1 MSALVRPTPGLRS
14 LGLRVLGA
22 AALLAIAGQAAAQGQ
37 VYDPLP
43 PPGSAY
49 VRFVNASGDE
59 VTVRPDFLPGQ
70 TLGTVAAQRV
80 TAYAVVQNVQG
91 KTLALQVQSNAQSG
105 QLSFTAEPGS
115 FNTMLV
121 EAAGAQALRAV
132 QVVDQTDF
140 NQSRARLS
148 FYNATD
154 CAGAT
159 LAIAPDGPVVF
170 QDVAPGTAKARS
182 VNPVSVAVSAGCA
195 QGGRAPLDLAGLEA
209 GGMYSI
215 WLMPDGGGVRTLL
228 TRDATAKWKP

>member
-1 MSALVRPTPGLRS
+1 MSALRLAAF
-14 LGLRVLGA
+14 GA
-22 AALLAIAGQAAAQGQ
+22 AATLATASQAVAQGQ

-70 TLGTVAAQRV
+70 TLGTGAAQRV
-80 TAYAVVQNVQG
+80 TAYAVVQNVKG
-91 KTLALQVQSNAQSG
+91 KQLAMQMQAQARTG
-105 QLSFTAEPGS
+105 KLTFTAEPGS
-115 FNTMLV
+115 FNTVLV
-121 EAAGAQALRAV
+121 EAAGAQSLQAV
-132 QVVDQTDF
+132 QVTDKTDF

-148 FYNATD
+148 FYNATPD
-154 CAGAT
+154 CAAAT
-159 LAIAPDGPVVF
+159 LAIASGGAVVF

-182 VNPVSVAVSAGCA
+182 VNPVAVAVDAGCA

-215 WLMPDGGGVRTLL
+215 WLLQGGGGVTTLL
-228 TRDATAKWKP
+228 TRDTTAKWQP

>member
-1 MSALVRPTPGLRS
+1 MRALRLSA
-14 LGLRVLGA
+14 LGA
-22 AALLAIAGQAAAQGQ
+22 AVALGIAGQAAAQGQ

-59 VTVRPDFLPGQ
+59 VTIRPDFLPGQ
-70 TLGTVAAQRV
+70 TLGTGAAQRV
-80 TAYAVVQNVQG
+80 TAYAVVENVQG
-91 KTLALQVQSNAQSG
+91 KKLALQMQAKSQNG

-121 EAAGAQALRAV
+121 QATGAQSLRAV
-132 QVVDQTDF
+132 QVVDKTDF

-148 FYNATD
+148 FYNATPD
-154 CAGAT
+154 CAAAR

-170 QDVAPGTAKARS
+170 QDVAPGAAKARS
-182 VNPVSVAVSAGCA
+182 VNPVSVAVNAGCA
-195 QGGRAPLDLAGLEA
+195 QGGPAPLDLAGLEA

-215 WLMPDGGGVRTLL
+215 WLMQGSGGLTTLL
-228 TRDATAKWKP
+228 TRDTTAKWKP